1 VGKKVIMISKKWIAY
16 GTAGLIG
23 LSVIGGTAAASAANM
38 DLHDGSG
45 KVVPGS
51 ELNGRTGVLDVDT
64 VTLQQRSDSVVTVVS
79 TSSAPSAVSAV
90 APAAVSA
97 PSATSAPSAPST
109 PSPVSAPSAPSIT
122 SPATPPSAAS
132 AASVSATD

>member
-1 VGKKVIMISKKWIAY
+1 MISKKWIAY

-97 PSATSAPSAPST
+97 PSATSAPSAPSAPST

-132 AASVSATD
+132 AASVSSND

>member
-1 VGKKVIMISKKWIAY
+1 MISKKWIAY

-97 PSATSAPSAPST
+97 PSAPST

-122 SPATPPSAAS
+122 SPATPSSAAS
-132 AASVSATD
+132 AASVSSND

>member
-97 PSATSAPSAPST
+97 PSAPST

-122 SPATPPSAAS
+122 SPATPSSAAS
-132 AASVSATD
+132 AASVSSND